1 MFEENENLVIDEITE
16 NVEQT
21 TEEIAENAEN
31 SAENVE
37 IPAEQSV
44 EMFTKEQVD
53 EMIAK
58 KLARKEA
65 KIRKEY
71 ADKYSRLETVV
82 NTGLGTSDIEEA
94 TSKLT
99 DFYKKKG
106 VSIPDTPRYSERD
119 IQILANAEA
128 MDIIDS
134 GYDEIVE
141 EVDRLADIG
150 LDNMSDK
157 DKIIFSKLA
166 SERQRIEDEKSL
178 ATIGVSRDVLND
190 EKFKE
195 FSKKLAPN
203 LSLKEKYEIYAKL
216 NPRKK
221 YEQIGSMTG
230 GQQSKVKDFYSAEE
244 IEMLT
249 EEDLDD
255 PAVWEAVRK
264 SMTGRA

>member
-1 MFEENENLVIDEITE
+1 MFEENENLVTDVTE

-21 TEEIAENAEN
+21 TEEIAEDVQEETQEQEEA
-31 SAENVE
+31 VE
-37 IPAEQSV
+37 T
-44 EMFTKEQVD
+44 FTKEQVD

-82 NTGLGTSDIEEA
+82 NTGLGTSTVEEA
-94 TSKLT
+94 TTKLT

-106 VSIPDTPRYSERD
+106 VSIPDTPSYSERD
-119 IQILANAEA
+119 MQILANAEA
-128 MDIIDS
+128 LDIIDS

-141 EVDRLADIG
+141 EVDRLAEIG
-150 LDNMSDK
+150 LDNMSAK
-157 DKIIFSKLA
+157 DKIIFHKLA
-166 SERQRIEDEKSL
+166 NERQRIEDEKSL
-178 ATIGVSRDVLND
+178 ATIGVSKDVLND
-190 EKFKE
+190 EAFKE

-203 LSLKEKYEIYAKL
+203 LSLKEKYEMYSKL

>member
-21 TEEIAENAEN
+21 TEEIAENTVENVEN
-31 SAENVE
+31 SAEGT
-37 IPAEQSV
+37 V

-71 ADKYSRLETVV
+71 ANKYSRLETVV

-94 TSKLT
+94 TNKLT
-99 DFYKKKG
+99 DFYKKRG
-106 VSIPDTPRYSERD
+106 VSIPDTPNYSERD
-119 IQILANAEA
+119 IQILADAEA

-150 LDNMSDK
+150 LDNMSSK

-178 ATIGVSRDVLND
+178 ATIGVSKDVLND
-190 EKFKE
+190 ENFKA

-203 LSLKEKYEIYAKL
+203 LSLKEKYEIYSKL

-230 GQQSKVKDFYSAEE
+230 GQNSKVKDFYSAEE
-244 IEMLT
+244 IERLT

-255 PAVWEAVRK
+255 PAVWDAVRK